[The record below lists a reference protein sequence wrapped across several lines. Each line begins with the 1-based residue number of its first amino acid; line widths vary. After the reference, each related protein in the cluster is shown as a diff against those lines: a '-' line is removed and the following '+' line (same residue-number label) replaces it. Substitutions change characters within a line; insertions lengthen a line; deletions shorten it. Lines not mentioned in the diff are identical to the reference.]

1 MDLGLKD
8 KRVLVTG
15 ASTGIGRATAR
26 IFAEEGARVAVTY
39 NTAAERAAAVV
50 EELGGADRSF
60 AVPYELRDPASVVS
74 AVDAVVERWGGID
87 VLVANAHWFTWVD
100 PGKTPL
106 FEDFPADEWMAQL
119 RANVEG
125 HLLTAQRA
133 LSGMRERGW
142 GRIVILSS
150 VTAHHGMRGSEIY
163 SAARAAVQGF
173 ARGLMWSRGG
183 VLVNVVAPGGTTGT
197 DSFDSLAMMD
207 PKILEQAANETPS
220 GRLSTAEDVGRLIA
234 FLCSEANG
242 NINGEV
248 IHIAG
253 GR

>member
-15 ASTGIGRATAR
+15 GTRGIGRATAR
-26 IFAEEGARVAVTY
+26 IFAEEGARVAITY
-39 NTAAERAAAVV
+39 NTAAERAAEVV
-50 EELGGADRSF
+50 DELGGEGRSC
-60 AVPYELRDPASVVS
+60 AVPYELLDPASVVS
-74 AVDAVVERWGGID
+74 AVDAVEERWGGID
-87 VLVANAHWFTWVD
+87 VLVANAHWFSWVD
-100 PGKTPL
+100 PASTPL
-106 FEDFPADEWMAQL
+106 FEDFPSEEWTAQI
-119 RANVEG
+119 RANVDG
-125 HLLTAQRA
+125 HLLTVQRA
-133 LSGMRERGW
+133 VRGMRQRGW

-163 SAARAAVQGF
+163 SATRAAVQGF

-197 DSFDSLAMMD
+197 DSFDALGMMD
-207 PKILEQAANETPS
+207 PKLLDQAANETPS